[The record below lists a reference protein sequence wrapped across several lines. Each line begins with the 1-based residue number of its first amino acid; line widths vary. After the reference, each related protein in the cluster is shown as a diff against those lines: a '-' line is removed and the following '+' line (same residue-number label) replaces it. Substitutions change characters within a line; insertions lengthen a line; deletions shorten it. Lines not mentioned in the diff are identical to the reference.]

1 MYEYSARVIRV
12 VDGDTVH
19 LEVDLGFDVKRS
31 DSFRFYGIN
40 APEMKTPEGKVA
52 KAYLETL
59 IKPGDEVVLRTRK
72 DKREKYGRYLAQLA
86 VAGIDVNANMIESG
100 HAVAYVP

>member
-1 MYEYSARVIRV
+1 VYEYNARVIRI

-19 LEVDLGFDVKRS
+19 LEVDLGFDVKRR
-31 DSFRFYGIN
+31 DSFRLFGIN
-40 APEMKTPEGKVA
+40 APEHGTAEGEA
-52 KAYLETL
+52 ATAYLKTL
-59 IKPGDEVVLRTRK
+59 IKVDDVIMLRTRK

-100 HAVAYVP
+100 HAVAYTP